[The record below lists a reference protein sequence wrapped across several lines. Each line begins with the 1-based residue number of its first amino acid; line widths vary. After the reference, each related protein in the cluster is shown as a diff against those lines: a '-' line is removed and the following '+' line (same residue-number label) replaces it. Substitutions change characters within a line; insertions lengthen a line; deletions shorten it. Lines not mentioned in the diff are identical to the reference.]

1 MHCVVPPAYVQLW
14 NPHSTPLYPKSYKTF
29 LELLRAVPPLCSEEP
44 ELIMGLFIRLDA
56 VHDLGLVDDRTFIIK
71 ILPLMSGSLLKFLR
85 DSLRVGS
92 DRAECK
98 ARLLREYFPHFVR
111 ERMIRDLVVFNIQGE
126 GQALRMYIEQV
137 FAAAKFL
144 QYQASEQEL
153 IDRLVMNFHPNVLGH
168 ASFIERP
175 HSLQQLWQVVALI
188 EEKAAVTLERQR
200 VRLPR
205 TDAYGARSG
214 SGPGPPRARLS
225 PGTPPRCWNCKQPH
239 TLET

>member
-137 FAAAKFL
+137 FAATKFL
-144 QYQASEQEL
+144 QYQASEQE
-153 IDRLVMNFHPNVLGH
+153 
-168 ASFIERP
+168 
-175 HSLQQLWQVVALI
+175 
-188 EEKAAVTLERQR
+188 
-200 VRLPR
+200 
-205 TDAYGARSG
+205 
-214 SGPGPPRARLS
+214 
-225 PGTPPRCWNCKQPH
+225 
-239 TLET
+239 